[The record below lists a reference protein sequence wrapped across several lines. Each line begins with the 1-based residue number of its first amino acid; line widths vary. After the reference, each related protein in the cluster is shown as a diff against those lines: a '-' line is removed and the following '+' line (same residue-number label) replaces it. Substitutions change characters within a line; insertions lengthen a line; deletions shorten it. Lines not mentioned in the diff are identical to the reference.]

1 MAEDQQPI
9 KPEEKKVSLEFSK
22 LTLWK
27 VISSVLFVVLIVSI
41 FTGGFGIGGRSTGPT
56 GGTTRDLGGDNFPT
70 GVAVVNAK
78 ELEDDDAFL
87 GDKNAPVVM
96 VEFSDFQCPFCRRFW
111 TDTLPL
117 LKTEYIDTGKVKFVY
132 RDFPLSSIHPGA
144 QPAAESAE
152 CADDQ
157 GKFWE
162 MHDKIFEEQ
171 AKQGVG
177 TVQFGVTELKQWA
190 SGIGLDTNKF
200 NDCLDSGKYTDE
212 VNQDLR
218 DATSSGGQGT
228 PYFVIGNTPV
238 SGAQPYAAFQ
248 QVIESQL

>member
-1 MAEDQQPI
+1 MSEDQQPV
-9 KPEEKKVSLEFSK
+9 KAENKKVTLEFSK

-27 VISSVLFVVLIVSI
+27 IISSVLFVVLIVSI
-41 FTGGFGIGGRSTGPT
+41 FTGGFGIGKNGSPT
-56 GGTTRDLGGDNFPT
+56 GTTTRDLGDDNFPT
-70 GVAVVNAK
+70 GAAVVNAK
-78 ELEDDDAFL
+78 QLEDDDPFL

-96 VEFSDFQCPFCRRFW
+96 IEFSDFQCPFCRRFW
-111 TDTLPL
+111 QDTLPQI
-117 LKTEYIDTGKVKFVY
+117 KTNYIDTGKVKFVY

-144 QPAAESAE
+144 QPAAEATE

-171 AKQGVG
+171 SKQGQG
-177 TVQFGVTELKQWA
+177 TVQFGITELKKWA
-190 SGIGLDTNKF
+190 GEIGLDTNKF
-200 NDCLDSGKYTDE
+200 NECLDSGKYTDE
-212 VNQDLR
+212 VNKDLR

-228 PYFVIGNTPV
+228 PYFIIGNTPV

-248 QVIESQL
+248 QVIESELS